1 MRTPRIVDAMNYI
14 DDDLVSWAVEYR
26 RVPLTTRLF
35 RKPFLKACACFL
47 VFALLFGVAF
57 LRGEDGNVVSSPF
70 ILTAYAAS
78 PDNGSTTASVLEK
91 GKQVPISRF
100 ETESGLS
107 GFVVSYNKPDDSLP
121 SSIIVFTADN
131 SVQEQIEEIS
141 GITNDLTQNYYFYIP
156 TENEVEP
163 YALPLFLT
171 DIEANLICQYKVTIT
186 QIDGSY
192 YAELVEES
200 VMERVTK

>member
-1 MRTPRIVDAMNYI
+1 MRTPRIVEAMNYI

-26 RVPLTTRLF
+26 RVPLSTRLF
-35 RKPFLKACACFL
+35 RKPLLKACACFL
-47 VFALLFGVAF
+47 VIALVFSVASF
-57 LRGEDGNVVSSPF
+57 WGEDGNVVSSPF

-78 PDNGSTTASVLEK
+78 PDDGSTTANVLEK

-107 GFVVSYNKPDDSLP
+107 GFVVSYNKPDDTLP

-163 YALPLFLT
+163 YTLPLFLT

-200 VMERVTK
+200 IMERVTK

>member
-1 MRTPRIVDAMNYI
+1 MRTPRIVEAMNYI

-26 RVPLTTRLF
+26 RVPLSTRLF

-47 VFALLFGVAF
+47 VIALVFGVAF
-57 LRGEDGNVVSSPF
+57 FWGKDGNVVSSPF

-78 PDNGSTTASVLEK
+78 PDDGSTTANVLEK

-107 GFVVSYNKPDDSLP
+107 GFVVSYNKPDDTLP
-121 SSIIVFTADN
+121 SSIIVFSADN

-163 YALPLFLT
+163 YTLPLFLT

-200 VMERVTK
+200 IMERVTK

>member
-1 MRTPRIVDAMNYI
+1 MRTPRIVEAMNYI

-26 RVPLTTRLF
+26 RVPLSTRLF
-35 RKPFLKACACFL
+35 RKPLLKACACFL
-47 VFALLFGVAF
+47 VIALVFGVAF
-57 LRGEDGNVVSSPF
+57 FWGEDGNVVSSPF

-78 PDNGSTTASVLEK
+78 PDDGSTTASVLEK

-100 ETESGLS
+100 ETENGLT

-121 SSIIVFTADN
+121 SSITIIATDN
-131 SVQEQIEEIS
+131 ISQNRITEIS
-141 GITNDLTQNYYFYIP
+141 GITNDPTQNYYFYIP
-156 TENEVEP
+156 GENEIEP
-163 YALPLFLT
+163 YTLPLFLT
-171 DIEANLICQYKVTIT
+171 DTKANLICQYKVTIT

>member
-1 MRTPRIVDAMNYI
+1 MRTPRIVEAMNYI

-26 RVPLTTRLF
+26 RVPLSTRLF
-35 RKPFLKACACFL
+35 RKPLLKACACFL
-47 VFALLFGVAF
+47 VIALVFSVASF
-57 LRGEDGNVVSSPF
+57 WGEDGNVVSSPF

-78 PDNGSTTASVLEK
+78 PDDGSTTANVLEK

-107 GFVVSYNKPDDSLP
+107 GFVVSYNKPDDTLP
-121 SSIIVFTADN
+121 SSIIVFSADN

-141 GITNDLTQNYYFYIP
+141 GITNDLSQNYYFYIP

-163 YALPLFLT
+163 YTLPLFLT

-200 VMERVTK
+200 IMESVTQ

>member
-1 MRTPRIVDAMNYI
+1 MRTPRIVEAMNYI

-26 RVPLTTRLF
+26 RVPLSTRLF

-47 VFALLFGVAF
+47 VIALVFGVAF
-57 LRGEDGNVVSSPF
+57 FWGEDGNVVSSPF

-78 PDNGSTTASVLEK
+78 PDDGSTTANVLEK

-107 GFVVSYNKPDDSLP
+107 GFVVSYNKPDDTLP

-163 YALPLFLT
+163 YTLPLFLT

-200 VMERVTK
+200 IMERVTK